1 MLMDNTLELLGITDS
16 NIKITRFS
24 AESVNGEK
32 RNVIAMWTDAPTANL
47 KMPDKFS
54 RNPTAFVRLFI
65 ETGLFPGRF
74 LIICSHRPRFRSDS
88 NQGRECRLIP
98 SCLQN
103 RNVQPVLR

>member
-1 MLMDNTLELLGITDS
+1 MLMDNPLELLGITDS

-54 RNPTAFVRLFI
+54 RNPTAFVRLLI
-65 ETGLFPGRF
+65 ETGLFFPPLF
-74 LIICSHRPRFRSDS
+74 DYLFS
-88 NQGRECRLIP
+88 
-98 SCLQN
+98 
-103 RNVQPVLR
+103 